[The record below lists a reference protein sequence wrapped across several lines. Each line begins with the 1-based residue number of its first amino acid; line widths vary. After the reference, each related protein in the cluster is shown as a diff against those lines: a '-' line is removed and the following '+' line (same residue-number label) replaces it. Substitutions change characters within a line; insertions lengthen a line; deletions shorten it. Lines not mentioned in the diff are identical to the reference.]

1 MSTTESPPPPVPAD
15 VIKSSGS
22 ERPQSARAIVWFRR
36 RAAFGAFC
44 RSYAKHTSGVIGLVV
59 LLAIILATVLAPLY
73 TDRADLNAATA
84 PGGRMESPSG
94 EFWLGT
100 DRTGRPILTMIVWGA
115 RVSLQIGLT
124 AAVIAVAF
132 GTVVGMV
139 AAHYGGWLSWLLMR
153 VTDWFI
159 VLPAFILSIAL
170 VVALGSAS
178 KWVIIT
184 AIALNSWA
192 TTARLVRAQTLSIE
206 GRPYLERTRALG
218 AGDWHQMT
226 RHVLPNLMPL
236 VLASATLRVSAAI
249 LSEASL
255 AFIGLGDPRSFSWG
269 IILARAQ
276 AEGAVSYGAWWYV
289 LPPGL
294 AILALVLS
302 FTLIGRTM
310 ESVLN
315 PRLRDDR

>member
-1 MSTTESPPPPVPAD
+1 MSTESPP
-15 VIKSSGS
+15 
-22 ERPQSARAIVWFRR
+22 SAAVGREDRLTSPRRIVRARR
-36 RAAFGAFC
+36 KAALLAFC
-44 RSYAKHTSGVIGLVV
+44 RSFARNRGGVAGLTV
-59 LLAIILATVLAPLY
+59 LLAITLATLLAPLY
-73 TDRADLNAATA
+73 SDRADLSAATA

-124 AAVIAVAF
+124 AAVLAVTF
-132 GTVVGMV
+132 GTVVGMA

-170 VVALGSAS
+170 VVALGTSR
-178 KWVIIT
+178 WVIVL

-206 GRPYLERTRALG
+206 ARPYLERARALG
-218 AGDWHQMT
+218 AGHWHQMT

-236 VLASATLRVSAAI
+236 VLASATLRVSGAI

-255 AFIGLGDPRSFSWG
+255 AFIGLGDPRAFSWG
-269 IILARAQ
+269 TILERAR
-276 AEGAVSYGAWWYV
+276 AEGAVTFGAWWYV

-294 AILALVLS
+294 AIVTVVLC
-302 FTLIGRTM
+302 FTLVGRAM

-315 PRLRDDR
+315 PRLRGGR